1 MKKVLAGVLVALVL
15 LGSVAPVFAANEK
28 RGGLMGLLVGCCFG
42 TRASGAYN
50 DGKDVAL
57 LEWLQFIAVGNII
70 AGIDGMNGKTTADL
84 AKQYGASYY

>member
-1 MKKVLAGVLVALVL
+1 MALVL
-15 LGSVAPVFAANEK
+15 LGSVAPVFAVNKE

-50 DGKDVAL
+50 DGKDVAM
-57 LEWLQFIAVGNII
+57 LEWLELIVIGNII